1 MEKRGKLLLIAV
13 LCLGFFAVGGL
24 TPVNAADFTIKYAV
38 SAPDSSF
45 HAEFAR
51 KFKEETEKNS
61 NGRIQVNIYGGGQ
74 LGSEQ
79 DNVQGCSTNMIQ
91 MSTVAVNNLA
101 PFAPAVGV
109 LTLPY
114 ILPDVESA
122 YKVLSDPYMDS
133 LNDQIIEKSNVRVLS
148 WLIGGYRVLTNSK
161 KPVKVPADMAGLKVR
176 VPKNEVMLK
185 TYNAWGVNP
194 VPMAWSEVFNGL
206 QQKVIDAQDN
216 PHIVNAASK
225 FYEVQKYITDIH
237 YLLWTG
243 PCMISETFFQ
253 KLPAD
258 LQKVVKDAAMT
269 AAKHEWKWVAQ
280 QEELA
285 LKECVDKGMTFDK
298 PENES
303 TEWIPMARSVWPDFY
318 DSVGGK
324 EVVDKVLAIMAK

>member
-1 MEKRGKLLLIAV
+1 MEKRGKLLSIV
-13 LCLGFFAVGGL
+13 LLSIVFFAVGSL
-24 TPVNAADFTIKYAV
+24 ASVSAAEFTIKYAV
-38 SAPDSSF
+38 SAPDTSF

-51 KFKEETEKNS
+51 KFKEEAEKNS
-61 NGRIQVNIYGGGQ
+61 NGRIKVNIYGGGQ

-114 ILPDVESA
+114 ILPDIESA

-133 LNDQIIEKSNVRVLS
+133 LNEKIIAKSNVRVLS

-161 KPVKVPADMAGLKVR
+161 KPIKVPSDMEGLKVR
-176 VPKNEVMLK
+176 VPKNEVMIK
-185 TYNAWGVNP
+185 TYKAWGVNP
-194 VPMAWSEVFNGL
+194 IPMAWSEVFNAL

-216 PHIVNAASK
+216 PHIVNSASK

-243 PCMISETFFQ
+243 PCMISETFYTTM
-253 KLPAD
+253 PAD

-269 AAKHEWKWVAQ
+269 ASKHEWEWVA
-280 QEELA
+280 ESEAKA
-285 LKECVDKGMTFDK
+285 LKECVDNGMIFIE
-298 PENES
+298 PEKED

-324 EVVDKVLAIMAK
+324 EVVDQVLTIIEK